1 MIHRKL
7 LLATAI
13 IASVV
18 TTACSDTTA
27 PKNEA
32 STVNS
37 STAAPVTEVTFTKWF
52 TTYPTMT
59 GNTSF
64 GAGTFAGTILER
76 TAFDNGVVVKLEALY
91 RVTDPSGSQSF
102 TALIQGTQN
111 LETLTAVLNGVI
123 TEGWRVGAQ
132 VHVTFQRITP
142 CALAIGPSV
151 PGVCFQG
158 TIRIQG

>member
-1 MIHRKL
+1 MIRHKR

-13 IASVV
+13 VASLVI
-18 TTACSDTTA
+18 TACSDTTA

-32 STVNS
+32 TTANS
-37 STAAPVTEVTFTKWF
+37 SAPAPLTEVTFIKWF
-52 TTYPTMT
+52 TTYPAMT
-59 GNTSF
+59 GNTSH

-76 TAFDNGVVVKLEALY
+76 TAFDNGVVVKLQALY

-102 TALIQGTQN
+102 AALIQGTQN
-111 LETLTAVLNGVI
+111 LETLKAVLNGVI
-123 TEGWRVGAQ
+123 TEGWMVGAR

-142 CALAIGPSV
+142 CALAVGPSA

-158 TIRIQG
+158 TIRVE

>member
-1 MIHRKL
+1 MIRHKR

-13 IASVV
+13 VAALVI
-18 TTACSDTTA
+18 TACSDMTA

-32 STVNS
+32 TTLNS
-37 STAAPVTEVTFTKWF
+37 SAAAPVEVTFTKWF
-52 TTYPTMT
+52 TTFPAMT

-64 GAGTFAGTILER
+64 GAGTYAGTILER
-76 TAFDNGVVVKLEALY
+76 TAFDNGVIVKLQALY
-91 RVTDPSGSQSF
+91 RVTDPSGSHSF
-102 TALIQGTQN
+102 AALIQGTQN
-111 LETLTAVLNGVI
+111 LETAAAVLNGVI
-123 TEGWRVGAQ
+123 TEGWMVGAR

-158 TIRIQG
+158 TIRVQ